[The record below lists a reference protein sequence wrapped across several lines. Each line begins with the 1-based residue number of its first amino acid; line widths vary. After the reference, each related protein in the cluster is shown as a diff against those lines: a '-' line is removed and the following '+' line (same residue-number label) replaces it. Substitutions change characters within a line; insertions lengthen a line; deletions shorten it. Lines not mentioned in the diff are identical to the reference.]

1 MRISRSCLIELL
13 RSKNCNHLGKMKG
26 KDVWVTHSPHNLI
39 IRLPETGDIPYGL
52 VEIICIEI
60 FDMGPWDFDYF
71 LGQCGG
77 PI

>member
-1 MRISRSCLIELL
+1 
-13 RSKNCNHLGKMKG
+13 MKG